1 MALQVTAAGAA
12 LAPRAPAAQP
22 GTPVRSQQ
30 PSSPPAKL
38 TAEQVEQMVKE
49 VKQVVEQVAQNLR
62 FSVDESTGRTVITV
76 TDAATKEVIRQ
87 IPSEE
92 MLAVARALGRL
103 QGLLLDKET

>member
-1 MALQVTAAGAA
+1 
-12 LAPRAPAAQP
+12 
-22 GTPVRSQQ
+22 
-30 PSSPPAKL
+30 L

-76 TDAATKEVIRQ
+76 TDAATREVIRQ

-92 MLAVARALGRL
+92 MLAVARAIDKL
-103 QGLLLDKET
+103 QGLLLHKEA

>member
-30 PSSPPAKL
+30 PFSPPAKL

-76 TDAATKEVIRQ
+76 TDATTREVIRQ

-92 MLAVARALGRL
+92 MLAVARALDRL
-103 QGLLLDKET
+103 QGLLLHKEA

>member
-1 MALQVTAAGAA
+1 
-12 LAPRAPAAQP
+12 
-22 GTPVRSQQ
+22 
-30 PSSPPAKL
+30 L

-62 FSVDESTGRTVITV
+62 FSVDDSTGRTVITV
-76 TDAATKEVIRQ
+76 TDASTKEIIRQ

-103 QGLLLDKET
+103 QGLLLRREA

>member
-76 TDAATKEVIRQ
+76 TDAATREVIRQ

-92 MLAVARALGRL
+92 LLAVARALDRL
-103 QGLLLDKET
+103 QGLLLHKEA

>member
-1 MALQVTAAGAA
+1 MALQVTAAGAPI
-12 LAPRAPAAQP
+12 APRAPTAQP

-30 PSSPPAKL
+30 PSLPPATL

-76 TDAATKEVIRQ
+76 TDAATQEVIRQ

-103 QGLLLDKET
+103 QGLLLRKEA

>member
-92 MLAVARALGRL
+92 MLAVARALDRL
-103 QGLLLDKET
+103 QGLLLRREA

>member
-1 MALQVTAAGAA
+1 
-12 LAPRAPAAQP
+12 
-22 GTPVRSQQ
+22 
-30 PSSPPAKL
+30 L

-103 QGLLLDKET
+103 QGLLLRKEA

>member
-30 PSSPPAKL
+30 PCSPPAKL

>member
-1 MALQVTAAGAA
+1 
-12 LAPRAPAAQP
+12 
-22 GTPVRSQQ
+22 
-30 PSSPPAKL
+30 L

-76 TDAATKEVIRQ
+76 TDAATREVIRQ

-92 MLAVARALGRL
+92 LLAVARALDRL
-103 QGLLLDKET
+103 QGLLLHKEA